1 MQEESVRKIQ
11 ARMHGQQNERPNGF
25 RGQAKKNP
33 RSRPLFEPCLAW
45 RGLLGLVQVLLD
57 TETARLGSED
67 HSRLLGQE
75 NLHKAL
81 LGCCLEVR
89 MCVSCEV

>member
-1 MQEESVRKIQ
+1 M
-11 ARMHGQQNERPNGF
+11 
-25 RGQAKKNP
+25 
-33 RSRPLFEPCLAW
+33 
-45 RGLLGLVQVLLD
+45 LLD

-81 LGCCLEVR
+81 LACCLEVCACA
-89 MCVSCEV
+89 CVCGTMVTGTHEVMGNRFFFAKPVWHVHRPNASGED